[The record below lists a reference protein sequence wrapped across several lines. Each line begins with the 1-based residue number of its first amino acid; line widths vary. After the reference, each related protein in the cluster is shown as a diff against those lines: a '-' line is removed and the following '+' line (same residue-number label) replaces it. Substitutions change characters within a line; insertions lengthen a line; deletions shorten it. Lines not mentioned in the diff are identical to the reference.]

1 LVFSPEDKKEGAV
14 DNLLDFNGLSSV
26 TSRPPQEVNASIEQ
40 LINLNYSTPT
50 NTDDV
55 NSNHVTSNSFIPTTG
70 GSIKSQEQ
78 TITGFYYLIQILL
91 NDSSFSLLFQIFSL
105 NIYCEKV
112 VSKRN

>member
-1 LVFSPEDKKEGAV
+1 MLFIGFSPEDKKEGAV

-26 TSRPPQEVNASIEQ
+26 TPRPPQEVNASIEQ

-78 TITGFYYLIQILL
+78 TITGFYYLIQI
-91 NDSSFSLLFQIFSL
+91 F
-105 NIYCEKV
+105 
-112 VSKRN
+112 